1 MEDSLSCNQ
10 RRGFLAPKFSF
21 LAHLLNKLSCRAI
34 EGSQEI
40 RDLKKEVETFGSNFE
55 MPGFEIGSK
64 AVANG
69 YH

>member
-1 MEDSLSCNQ
+1 M
-10 RRGFLAPKFSF
+10 
-21 LAHLLNKLSCRAI
+21 CRAI

-40 RDLKKEVETFGSNFE
+40 ADLKKEVETFGSNFE

-64 AVANG
+64 AIANG